1 MGASALADA
10 LKVNSSVTVIDLT
23 DNDIGAAGVSALA
36 DALKVNTSVTDID
49 FSYNKIHAEGASAL
63 VDALKVNTS
72 VTVINLD
79 TTGVSY
85 EDVLSINALL
95 DRNQRL
101 RRLFL
106 FDARQMLLSV
116 LCADECVVVWP
127 YLLKGDNLAAVKARS
142 VAETIR
148 AEFAV
153 VVEERRRRA
162 ATAVQLVAADVNEAG
177 DSDAVKRRRTK
188 Q

>member
-1 MGASALADA
+1 
-10 LKVNSSVTVIDLT
+10 
-23 DNDIGAAGVSALA
+23 
-36 DALKVNTSVTDID
+36 
-49 FSYNKIHAEGASAL
+49 
-63 VDALKVNTS
+63 VNTS

-116 LCADECVVVWP
+116 LCADDCVVVWP
-127 YLLKGDNLAAVKARS
+127 FLLKGDNLAAVKARN

-162 ATAVQLVAADVNEAG
+162 AAAVQLVTAEVDDKG
-177 DSDAVKRRRTK
+177 DSRAVKRRRTK
-188 Q
+188 RRALPTHSDDRESCGSAYSRVRPTVRGTQDGGR